1 MRLNPKRK
9 RYLIIRNVA
18 AGPGRQRLLGRVINR
33 LNARGALITTQVVD
47 GIEANKQVARDA
59 AASGDFDCLI
69 AAGGDSTIRGAATG
83 LLGTDLPLG
92 IVPVGTGNVMATEL
106 GLGRRARAIADT
118 LIDGPTRTIH
128 GGLANGEPF
137 FLMAGVGFDAEVV
150 SRLSYRW
157 KKLLGKA
164 AYGGPVLRTLAH
176 PLPRLDVSVDEAR
189 HEARWVI
196 VTNASRYGGHFM
208 LSPDT
213 VLDKPG
219 LKAVLFQTE
228 SRAGLMRS
236 LLRLASGRLE
246 ADHHVLSLDCEEV
259 AISSNATVPLQID
272 GEVCGSTP
280 VTITKAEDAFNLI
293 VPSSFA

>member
-83 LLGTDLPLG
+83 LLGTSLPLG

-176 PLPRLDVSVDEAR
+176 PLPRLNVRVDGAH
-189 HEARWVI
+189 HEARWAI

-213 VLDKPG
+213 ALDKPG
-219 LKAVLFQTE
+219 LKAVLFQTD
-228 SRAGLMRS
+228 SRLDLIRS
-236 LLRLASGRLE
+236 LLRLAAGRLQT
-246 ADHHVLSLDCEEV
+246 DCNVLLLDCNEV
-259 AISSNATVPLQID
+259 VMRSQSRVPVQID
-272 GEVCGSTP
+272 GEAHGHSP
-280 VTITKAEDAFNLI
+280 VTITPADASFLLI
-293 VPSSFA
+293 TPGSPD